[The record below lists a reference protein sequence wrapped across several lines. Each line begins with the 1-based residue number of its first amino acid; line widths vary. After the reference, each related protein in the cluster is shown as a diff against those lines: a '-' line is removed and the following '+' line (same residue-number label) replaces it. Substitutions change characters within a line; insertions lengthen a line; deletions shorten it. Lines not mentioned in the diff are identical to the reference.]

1 MAEEGPTI
9 FVVDDDPSIR
19 KSLSLLF
26 KSAGY
31 AVKTYA
37 SAKEFLAAER
47 DCRGPTCLVLDVQM
61 PGVSGLDLQE
71 ELTSWDYSM
80 PIIFITA
87 HGDIPM
93 GVNAMKK
100 GAVEFL
106 TKPVEDSDLLN
117 AVHEALQH
125 DTQTRAVLDEQK
137 RIRQRLDSLTPREYE
152 ILTYLITGM
161 LNKQIAYDLNIAERT
176 VKAHRRQVM
185 EKMGVDSVA
194 ELVRLAEKVS
204 VKPAESGTQ

>member
-19 KSLSLLF
+19 KSLSLLL
-26 KSAGY
+26 KSVGY
-31 AVKTYA
+31 VVKPYS
-37 SAKEFLAAER
+37 SAKEFLASER

-61 PGVSGLDLQE
+61 PGLSGIDLQE
-71 ELTSWDYSM
+71 ELASWYYSM
-80 PIIFITA
+80 PIIFISA
-87 HGDIPM
+87 HADVPM

-106 TKPVEDSDLLN
+106 TKPFEESDLLN
-117 AVHEALQH
+117 AVHEALRK

-137 RIRQRLDSLTPREYE
+137 RIRQRLASLTPREYE
-152 ILTYLITGM
+152 TLTYLITGM
-161 LNKQIAYDLNIAERT
+161 LNKQIAYALNIAERT
-176 VKAHRRQVM
+176 VKAHRSRVM

-194 ELVRLAEKVS
+194 ELVRLAEKVD
-204 VKPAESGTQ
+204 VKPAESGTE